1 MFKANRIIL
10 RREARKRRWQQPKEG
25 DLVLLRRFATDQHH
39 GRKLEPRW
47 EGPYRLSDVAYHGQ
61 SGRLEDL
68 HTGKVVRVR
77 ASGLK
82 ERCHLGDLK
91 VFMPRRSKG
100 KDSGMNVWKFLDEK
114 KIKAQYGP
122 IALGE

>member
-1 MFKANRIIL
+1 M
-10 RREARKRRWQQPKEG
+10 
-25 DLVLLRRFATDQHH
+25 
-39 GRKLEPRW
+39 
-47 EGPYRLSDVAYHGQ
+47 AYHGQ

-82 ERCHLGDLK
+82 ERCHLGGLK

-100 KDSGMNVWKFLDEK
+100 KDSGMDVWKFLDEK